1 MTLAQLIASFRID
14 ADDSVAAYLW
24 SDAAITDWLN
34 EAQAEAAIR
43 ARLLHESSNALVCQ
57 IAVSALTSTYPLHAS
72 LYEISHIAFKETG
85 QAVRTPVKLVS
96 TEEMDA
102 IRTDWRDASAPV
114 QYAIQSD
121 TSIRIAPAPDAAG
134 TLLLEGYRLPA
145 VMTTGANSPEINAA
159 HHRHLVHW
167 ALHRAFSKPDAETID
182 PTRAALAD
190 AAFARYF
197 GIRPSADLRRS
208 TRQDEVHHTKAFWG

>member
-43 ARLLHESSNALVCQ
+43 GRLLHESDNALVCQ
-57 IAVSALTSTYPLHAS
+57 IAVSAGVSTYPLHAS
-72 LYEISHIAFKETG
+72 VFEIDHLAFKLAG
-85 QAVRTPVKLVS
+85 QSTRTPVNLVS
-96 TEEMDA
+96 REEMDSL
-102 IRTDWRDASAPV
+102 RPDWRDESTPV
-114 QYAIQSD
+114 RHAIQGD
-121 TSIRIAPAPDAAG
+121 TSIRIAPAPDAPG
-134 TLLLEGYRLPA
+134 TLLLEGFRLPA

-159 HHRHLVHW
+159 HHRHLIHW

-182 PTRAALAD
+182 PTRAALAET
-190 AAFARYF
+190 AFTRYF

-208 TRQDEVHHTKAFWG
+208 TRQDETHHVKAFWV